1 MIFRD
6 LEQKIVQD
14 LNISGMSIDAIYFIM
29 KSIMAEIEQRYFE
42 FCRQED
48 IERVEAVQRELE
60 SDEINEE
67 SSSKNKEA
75 AAAANTNE
83 EGAK

>member
-14 LNISGMSIDAIYFIM
+14 LNTSGMSIDAIYFII

-42 FCRQED
+42 FCRKED
-48 IERVEAVQRELE
+48 IERAEMAKKELR
-60 SDEINEE
+60 SDNINEE
-67 SSSKNKEA
+67 SSSEAEKEV
-75 AAAANTNE
+75 AANINE
-83 EGAK
+83 ERAN

>member
-14 LNISGMSIDAIYFIM
+14 LNTSGMSIDAIYFIM

-48 IERVEAVQRELE
+48 IERAEATQKELE
-60 SDEINEE
+60 ADQVNEE
-67 SSSKNKEA
+67 SSSETEELVS
-75 AAAANTNE
+75 ANNNE
-83 EGAK
+83 EGAN

>member
-6 LEQKIVQD
+6 LEQKIVQVI
-14 LNISGMSIDAIYFIM
+14 NESGMSIDAVYYIM

-48 IERVEAVQRELE
+48 IERAEVAQRELE
-60 SDEINEE
+60 ADQVNEEPSSDDEEPAAANINEE
-67 SSSKNKEA
+67 GTK
-75 AAAANTNE
+75 
-83 EGAK
+83 

>member
-14 LNISGMSIDAIYFIM
+14 LNTSGMSIDAIYFVM

-48 IERVEAVQRELE
+48 IEHAKVAQRE
-60 SDEINEE
+60 
-67 SSSKNKEA
+67 
-75 AAAANTNE
+75 
-83 EGAK
+83 

>member
-14 LNISGMSIDAIYFIM
+14 LNTSGMSIDAIYFIM
-29 KSIMAEIEQRYFE
+29 KSIMAEIEQRYFD

-48 IERVEAVQRELE
+48 VERAEMAKKELE
-60 SDEINEE
+60 SDKTNEE
-67 SSSKNKEA
+67 SSFEA
-75 AAAANTNE
+75 EEAVAINIDE

>member
-1 MIFRD
+1 MIFRE

-14 LNISGMSIDAIYFIM
+14 LNESGMSIDAIYFIM

-48 IERVEAVQRELE
+48 IERAEAIQKELE
-60 SDEINEE
+60 SDKENEE
-67 SSSKNKEA
+67 SDSKIEELV
-75 AAAANTNE
+75 AANN
-83 EGAK
+83 K

>member
-14 LNISGMSIDAIYFIM
+14 LNTSGMSIDAIYFIM
-29 KSIMAEIEQRYFE
+29 KSVMQEIEQRYFE

-48 IERVEAVQRELE
+48 IERAEVAKKELD
-60 SDEINEE
+60 SDNTNEE
-67 SSSKNKEA
+67 SSSEAEEA
-75 AAAANTNE
+75 AAANINE
-83 EGAK
+83 E

>member
-14 LNISGMSIDAIYFIM
+14 LNTSGMSIDAIYFIM

-42 FCRQED
+42 FCKKED
-48 IERVEAVQRELE
+48 IERVEAAQKTLE
-60 SDEINEE
+60 SDQINKESNSEAEE
-67 SSSKNKEA
+67 SVPANK
-75 AAAANTNE
+75 NE

>member
-14 LNISGMSIDAIYFIM
+14 LNTSGMSIDAIYFIM

-42 FCRQED
+42 FCRKED
-48 IERVEAVQRELE
+48 IERAEMAKKELR
-60 SDEINEE
+60 SDNINEE
-67 SSSKNKEA
+67 SSSEAEKEV
-75 AAAANTNE
+75 AANINE
-83 EGAK
+83 ERAN

>member
-14 LNISGMSIDAIYFIM
+14 LNTSGMSIDAIYFIM
-29 KSIMAEIEQRYFE
+29 KSIMAEIKERYFE

-48 IERVEAVQRELE
+48 MERAEAVQKELE
-60 SDEINEE
+60 SDKENEKLT
-67 SSSKNKEA
+67 SVND
-75 AAAANTNE
+75 NE
-83 EGAK
+83 EGAN

>member
-14 LNISGMSIDAIYFIM
+14 LNTSGMSIDAIYFIM

-42 FCRQED
+42 FCRKED
-48 IERVEAVQRELE
+48 IERA
-60 SDEINEE
+60 
-67 SSSKNKEA
+67 EA
-75 AAAANTNE
+75 AQKILGSDNTNE
-83 EGAK
+83 ESNSEDEELAAANINEEGAN

>member
-14 LNISGMSIDAIYFIM
+14 LNTSGMSIDAVYFIM
-29 KSIMAEIEQRYFE
+29 KSIMAEIEQRYFD

-48 IERVEAVQRELE
+48 IERAEVIQRELE
-60 SDEINEE
+60 SDNINEE
-67 SSSKNKEA
+67 SSFNAEEP
-75 AAAANTNE
+75 AAANINE
-83 EGAK
+83 EGTK

>member
-14 LNISGMSIDAIYFIM
+14 LNTSGMSIDAIYFIM

-42 FCRQED
+42 FCRKED
-48 IERVEAVQRELE
+48 IERAEVAQRELG
-60 SDEINEE
+60 SDNINKE
-67 SSSKNKEA
+67 SSSEDEES
-75 AAAANTNE
+75 AAANNK

>member
-14 LNISGMSIDAIYFIM
+14 LNTSGMSIDAIYFIM

-42 FCRQED
+42 FCKKED
-48 IERVEAVQRELE
+48 MERAEVAKKEL
-60 SDEINEE
+60 DPGKINEE
-67 SSSKNKEA
+67 SSFEVKKATA
-75 AAAANTNE
+75 ADINE
-83 EGAK
+83 EGAN

>member
-6 LEQKIVQD
+6 FEQNIVKVI
-14 LNISGMSIDAIYFIM
+14 NESGMSIDAVYSVM
-29 KSIMAEIEQRYFE
+29 KSLMSEIEQKYTE

-48 IERVEAVQRELE
+48 IERAEMAKKELE
-60 SDEINEE
+60 SNQTDEE
-67 SSSKNKEA
+67 SSSDAEKT
-75 AAAANTNE
+75 AAANINE

>member
-14 LNISGMSIDAIYFIM
+14 LNTSGMSIDAIYFIM
-29 KSIMAEIEQRYFE
+29 KSIMAEIEQRYFD

-48 IERVEAVQRELE
+48 IERAKAAQKELE
-60 SDEINEE
+60 SDNINEE
-67 SSSKNKEA
+67 SGSEAEEA
-75 AAAANTNE
+75 AAANINE

>member
-14 LNISGMSIDAIYFIM
+14 LNTSGMSIDAIYFIM

-48 IERVEAVQRELE
+48 IERAKVAQRELE
-60 SDEINEE
+60 SDNTNEE
-67 SSSKNKEA
+67 SSSGIEEV
-75 AAAANTNE
+75 AAANNNE
-83 EGAK
+83 EGTK